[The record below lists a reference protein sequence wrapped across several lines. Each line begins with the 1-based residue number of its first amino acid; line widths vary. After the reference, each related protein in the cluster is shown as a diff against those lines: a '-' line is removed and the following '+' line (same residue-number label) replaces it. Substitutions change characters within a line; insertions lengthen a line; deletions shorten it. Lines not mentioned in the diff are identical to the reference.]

1 MQSKPKQ
8 SKPKTQSSFNLR
20 DFLFS
25 YGFLLVL
32 LVVVIYFSVAAPY
45 FFSLTTLIS
54 ILHTAAPMLVL
65 ASGIAFV
72 IMTAKLDISV
82 GSTVF
87 LASSVGAILIT
98 RAHVPFLIAV
108 LAILGVGFLAG
119 AINGFTVV
127 VLRVNP
133 LIATLGTMMALRGLA
148 LQLTNSMVISLPQ
161 NLRALG
167 GTRVAGVYVD
177 ILFAF
182 AVLVIM
188 QIVHTRTTFGRQV
201 MAIGNSPEIA
211 ERLGVKVKWID
222 FWAYVLCGV
231 MAALGGVLLMLQL
244 GAVSPDAGSG
254 YEFSAIAMAVIGGVS
269 LFGGEG
275 TIIPGIILGGFTL
288 TVIQAGLNY
297 IGASVYVYPFVRGGI
312 IFIAMFADALK
323 VKVKVRVKMISEN
336 EPTLPMVPPGD
347 ASTTA

>member
-1 MQSKPKQ
+1 MMQT
-8 SKPKTQSSFNLR
+8 KPKTQSNFNLR

-25 YGFLLVL
+25 YGFLIVLV
-32 LVVVIYFSVAAPY
+32 VVVIYFSVAAPH

-54 ILHTAAPMLVL
+54 VLHIAAPMLVL

-87 LASSVGAILIT
+87 LASAVGAILIS
-98 RAHVPFLIAV
+98 RMHVPFLAAIPII
-108 LAILGVGFLAG
+108 LAVGFLAG

-127 VLRVNP
+127 FLRVNP
-133 LIATLGTMMALRGLA
+133 LIATLGTMMALRGIA

-161 NLRALG
+161 NLRSLG
-167 GTRVAGVYVD
+167 GTRVGGVYID

-182 AVLVIM
+182 VVLAVM
-188 QIVHTRTTFGRQV
+188 QFVHARTPFGRQV
-201 MAIGNSPEIA
+201 LALGNSPEIA
-211 ERLGVKVKWID
+211 ERLGVKIKAVD

-231 MAALGGVLLMLQL
+231 MAALAGIMLMLQL
-244 GAVSPDAGSG
+244 GAVSPDAGTG

-297 IGASVYVYPFVRGGI
+297 VGASVYVYPFVRGGI

-323 VKVKVRVKMISEN
+323 SKVKVRVKLISEDQ
-336 EPTLPMVPPGD
+336 PTLPIVPPGGEKS
-347 ASTTA
+347 AA

>member
-1 MQSKPKQ
+1 MKSTAKPQ
-8 SKPKTQSSFNLR
+8 RILQAR

-25 YGFLLVL
+25 YGFLIVLVL
-32 LVVVIYFSVAAPY
+32 VVIYFSAAAPN
-45 FFSLTTLIS
+45 FFRVGTLIS
-54 ILHTAAPMLVL
+54 ILHTGAPMFIL
-65 ASGIAFV
+65 ATGLAFV

-87 LASSVGAILIT
+87 LASAIGGMMIT
-98 RAHVPFLIAV
+98 RLHMPFAAAIVAALAV
-108 LAILGVGFLAG
+108 SLAAG

-133 LIATLGTMMALRGLA
+133 LIATLGTMMAYRGLA

-161 NLRALG
+161 NLRSLG
-167 GTRVAGVYVD
+167 SLRVGGVYAD
-177 ILFAF
+177 IFFVAL
-182 AVLVIM
+182 VLVVM
-188 QIVHTRTTFGRQV
+188 HIVHTRTPFGRQA
-201 MAIGNSPEIA
+201 MAIGNGSEVA
-211 ERLGVKVKWID
+211 ERLGVRVKWIT
-222 FWAYVLCGV
+222 FCTFVLSALMAGV
-231 MAALGGVLLMLQL
+231 ASIVLMLQL

-254 YEFSAIAMAVIGGVS
+254 YEFSAIAMLVIGGVS

-275 TIIPGIILGGFTL
+275 TILPGIILGGFTL

-323 VKVKVRVKMISEN
+323 VKVKVRVKRISED
-336 EPTLPMVPPGD
+336 EPSFSGTPPHD
-347 ASTTA
+347 PITAA

>member
-1 MQSKPKQ
+1 MKSTAKPQ
-8 SKPKTQSSFNLR
+8 RMLQVR

-25 YGFLLVL
+25 YGFLIVLVL
-32 LVVVIYFSVAAPY
+32 VVIYFSAGAPN
-45 FFSLTTLIS
+45 FFRLTTLIS
-54 ILHTAAPMLVL
+54 ILHTGAPMFIL
-65 ASGIAFV
+65 ATGLAFV

-87 LASSVGAILIT
+87 LASAIGAMMIARL
-98 RAHVPFLIAV
+98 HMPFAAAIPVVIAV
-108 LAILGVGFLAG
+108 GLAAG

-127 VLRVNP
+127 VLGVNP

-161 NLRALG
+161 SLRSLG
-167 GTRVAGVYVD
+167 SMRVGGVYVD
-177 ILFAF
+177 IFFA
-182 AVLVIM
+182 ALVLIIM
-188 QIVHTRTTFGRQV
+188 HLVHTRTPFGRQV
-201 MAIGNSPEIA
+201 MAIGNGPEVA
-211 ERLGVKVKWID
+211 ERLGVRVKWVT
-222 FWAYVLCGV
+222 FSAFVLSGLMAGV
-231 MAALGGVLLMLQL
+231 AGIVLMLQL

-254 YEFSAIAMAVIGGVS
+254 YEFSAIAMLVIGGVS

-312 IFIAMFADALK
+312 IFVAMFADALK

-336 EPTLPMVPPGD
+336 EPTISGTPPQD
-347 ASTTA
+347 ATTAA